1 MIIILGTF
9 LIQRIIIAR
18 CTMILYIREHG
29 DTLQK
34 DNAPVQF
41 CSPCIFYIT
50 LTLRSVLRVRIYMN
64 SDPYHFASRIRV
76 LTVYRVGLRKSQK
89 TNLIRIPIYISGYL
103 SHITQNWILIKIKC
117 FFYSRYTENMC
128 FNLVLVNAYAY
139 NMYVFLYHDRKK
151 LCCKQL
157 KLTQI
162 CK

>member
-9 LIQRIIIAR
+9 LIQRKIISR

-29 DTLQK
+29 GTLQK

-103 SHITQNWILIKIKC
+103 SPLTQNWILIKIKWNSKTGYEP
-117 FFYSRYTENMC
+117 FFLLQVHREH
-128 FNLVLVNAYAY
+128 
-139 NMYVFLYHDRKK
+139 VFQFGACKC
-151 LCCKQL
+151 LC
-157 KLTQI
+157 I
-162 CK
+162 